1 MYLLDTN
8 HCSGII
14 DGTETLLGKMDE
26 LGEVPIATS
35 FITRAELLYMAFNSE
50 QRDDNMQ
57 KVSDFLAGLNLYL
70 VDLET
75 IEAYARLK
83 TDLIKQFGPRAK
95 SARRRTTIR
104 HVGFDHNTSGSLPSH
119 CDTLLPSLRPIPT
132 SPACRRHPSCKSNP
146 GCDLLSPLS

>member
-14 DGTETLLGKMDE
+14 DGNETLLRRMDE
-26 LGEVPIATS
+26 LGEAPIATS

-75 IEAYARLK
+75 IEAYA
-83 TDLIKQFGPRAK
+83 
-95 SARRRTTIR
+95 
-104 HVGFDHNTSGSLPSH
+104 
-119 CDTLLPSLRPIPT
+119 
-132 SPACRRHPSCKSNP
+132 
-146 GCDLLSPLS
+146 

>member
-14 DGTETLLGKMDE
+14 DGNETLLRKMDE

-50 QRDDNMQ
+50 HRDDNMQ

-70 VDLET
+70 VDVET

-83 TDLIKQFGPRAK
+83 TDLIKHFGPRAK
-95 SARRRTTIR
+95 SARRKTTIR
-104 HVGFDHNTSGSLPSH
+104 HVGFDDNDLWIAAIALRHDLTVVTSDSDFTRMQEASELQV
-119 CDTLLPSLRPIPT
+119 
-132 SPACRRHPSCKSNP
+132 
-146 GCDLLSPLS
+146 